1 MIFSRSLHVL
11 AAIFMVGLLPVMGS
25 PEASIINE
33 TKAAIDSVAASDDK
47 EKAGVSPSPYVLFRI
62 PGTDSGFPITNSM
75 VTSWIISLIIIVAIR
90 LMVGKPTLVPGKGQ
104 AVVESL
110 VQGIKDLVEPIVG
123 SHMVRPTFWLLVGL
137 FTFILIQNWSGLI
150 PGVGAFGIEYGS
162 GDSTQLKYWQ
172 RPGNA
177 DLNMTLALAAVV
189 QLLWIYF
196 VFRYAGLKALIY
208 DWFGNKA
215 EKREVGTV
223 MFILLTPIFIGVGF
237 IELIS
242 WFFRLISLSFRL
254 YGNVFGGENLLTGMT
269 NLIPALPYLVPVPFY
284 FLELLIGLVQAL
296 VFTLLAAVYIGLICN
311 HEGGDHEHAH

>member
-1 MIFSRSLHVL
+1 MFRQTLQLL
-11 AAIFMVGLLPVMGS
+11 AAFFVVGLVPLMGA
-25 PEASIINE
+25 PEVGAE
-33 TKAAIDSVAASDDK
+33 EFEAAVQSAEVSEGE

-62 PGTDSGFPITNSM
+62 PGTENGFPITNSM
-75 VTSWIISLIIIVAIR
+75 VTSWIISLIIILVIR

-110 VQGIKDLVEPIVG
+110 VKGIKDLVEPIVG
-123 SHMVRPTFWLLVGL
+123 SHMIRPTFWLLVGL
-137 FTFILIQNWSGLI
+137 FTFILIHNWSGLI
-150 PGVGAFGIEYGS
+150 PGVGAFGMQYGE
-162 GDSTQLKYWQ
+162 GDAAQLKYWQ
-172 RPGNA
+172 RPANA

-189 QLLWIYF
+189 QILWIYY
-196 VFRYAGLKALIY
+196 VFRYAGVKALVY

-215 EKREVGTV
+215 DNKEVGTI
-223 MFILLTPIFIGVGF
+223 MFILLTPIFIGVGV
-237 IELIS
+237 IEFIS

-269 NLIPALPYLVPVPFY
+269 NLIPALPYLIPVPFY

-296 VFTLLAAVYIGLICN
+296 VFTLLSAVYIGLICN